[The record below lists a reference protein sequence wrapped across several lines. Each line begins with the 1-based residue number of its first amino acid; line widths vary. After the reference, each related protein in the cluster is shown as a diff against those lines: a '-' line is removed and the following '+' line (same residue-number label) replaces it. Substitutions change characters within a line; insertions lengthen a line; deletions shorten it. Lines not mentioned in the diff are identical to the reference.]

1 MIFIL
6 LGPPGAGKGTYSQ
19 KLIDIYGIPQIS
31 TGDILRAAVKAG
43 TAMGLKA
50 KAFMDKGGL
59 VPDEV
64 IIGIVSDRIKET
76 DCKTGFLLDG
86 FPRTVPQA
94 DALAAIFKKSSLK
107 LDGVINIM
115 VDKEVLI
122 KRLTGRRMCK
132 ACGAGFNVNTL
143 PPKKAGICDKC
154 GGELFQ
160 RNDDKPETIENRLV
174 VYDSQTAPL
183 IDYYRNKGV
192 IKDVNATNG
201 TIDEIVTKI
210 KEALEKK

>member
-50 KAFMDKGGL
+50 KEFMDKGGL

-64 IIGIVSDRIKET
+64 IIGIVSDRIKEP

-94 DALAAIFKKSSLK
+94 DALAAIFTKSALK
-107 LDGVINIM
+107 LDGVINII
-115 VDKEVLI
+115 VDKDVLI

-132 ACGAGFNVNTL
+132 SCGAGFNVNTL
-143 PPKKAGICDKC
+143 PPKKEGICDKC

-201 TIDEIVTKI
+201 TIDEIVSKI